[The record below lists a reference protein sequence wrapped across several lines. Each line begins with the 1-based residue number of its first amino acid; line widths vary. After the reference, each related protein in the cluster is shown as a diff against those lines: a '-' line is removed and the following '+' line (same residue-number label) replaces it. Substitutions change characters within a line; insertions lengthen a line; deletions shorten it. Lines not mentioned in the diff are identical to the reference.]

1 MAVAPTLTPA
11 ELLEAAATDAT
22 LEQLERIGSACF
34 KPYAEAI
41 ASEQHTQAY
50 VKNLPGKQGYTKA
63 FKQLNEQGLKAGV
76 NSRDG
81 KHHVFQDCHYAAV
94 YGDEKPAGE
103 QAATRS
109 LEGESAVIPTAKY
122 IEATV
127 SLLQSSE
134 PSDLVIGIAAATGRR
149 TIEVLQIGK
158 FSAEKGEP
166 DSYLESVDSRYVY
179 RFKNPAKKRNY
190 GASEDEL
197 PNFSTTCLVQADD
210 LIEAWK
216 RLKATAEVKGY
227 LAEVA
232 TVKKEKGEVAA
243 REEFNK
249 KWKDSLGAVVEAR
262 FSFLPGKLTEK
273 GDRKHPTPKDLRPAY
288 AQLSYVRDVAKD
300 AQGQPLKGSEILY
313 KGRLLGHYI
322 EGSKADE
329 TLRRLSSTLSYYGY
343 RVDEKPTYP
352 DSMSEKQVSVRFYE
366 SDKEWFDSL
375 SDNKKQADVSRYL
388 RHQHEALQAEVLEL
402 RQKLREAEQVKPA
415 AKVKPVAAPQT
426 AIEKQ
431 LGAIAEQLAA
441 LAGTQSQ
448 SKPQDKPKA
457 VAVPTA
463 PTARLDTPPR
473 KSDAQMKAHQ
483 WLDIVVGEV
492 KDRNQQAD
500 GDIWQMW
507 ALSPRMLKDISGVSQ
522 KIVKEFWHENESEIS
537 DLHEQWGLDSQHN
550 RRRGMKGGSVT
561 DDFNLERPMEL
572 L

>member
-1 MAVAPTLTPA
+1 MTVTPA
-11 ELLEAAATDAT
+11 LSPDELIAAAAAAKSIEE
-22 LEQLERIGSACF
+22 LEQIGRECF
-34 KPYAEAI
+34 APYAGAI
-41 ASEQHTQAY
+41 AEGLHTQAY
-50 VKNLPGKQGYTKA
+50 VKNLPGKQGYTKI

-81 KHHVFQDCHYAAV
+81 KHHVFQDCHHAAV
-94 YGDEKPAGE
+94 YGNEKSAGE
-103 QAATRS
+103 QAATRG
-109 LEGESAVIPTAKY
+109 LEGEAAVIPTAKY
-122 IEATV
+122 IETAV

-158 FSAEKGEP
+158 FSAEKSKP

-190 GASEDEL
+190 GVPDDEQ

-210 LIEAWK
+210 LIEAWQ
-216 RLKATAEVKGY
+216 RLRGTAEVKGY
-227 LAEVA
+227 LAEVV

-243 REEFNK
+243 RDYFNQ
-249 KWKDSLGAVVEAR
+249 KWKDSLGAVVESR

-273 GDRKHPTPKDLRPAY
+273 GDRKNPTPKDLRPAY

-300 AQGQPLKGSEILY
+300 DQGQPLKGSEILF

-352 DSMSEKQVSVRFYE
+352 DSMSEKTVRPVCYE
-366 SDKEWFDSL
+366 SDRDWLNSL
-375 SDNKKQADVSRYL
+375 VKGKTQAESFRYL
-388 RHQHEALQAEVLEL
+388 RQQHEALQAEVLEL

-415 AKVKPVAAPQT
+415 AKIEPVTEPQT

-431 LGAIAEQLAA
+431 IAALTEKVAA

-448 SKPQDKPKA
+448 SKPQGKPKA

-463 PTARLDTPPR
+463 PTARLDTPPS

-492 KDRNQQAD
+492 KD
-500 GDIWQMW
+500 
-507 ALSPRMLKDISGVSQ
+507 SQ
-522 KIVKEFWHENESEIS
+522 SSSW
-537 DLHEQWGLDSQHN
+537 
-550 RRRGMKGGSVT
+550 
-561 DDFNLERPMEL
+561 
-572 L
+572 